1 MHSVY
6 VPAHVTLFLRRL
18 VNVFG
23 TLSLSNQYLLHRQA
37 KLDNLQAHGSGMEV
51 NSEPLQHSR
60 WPVLKRML
68 EWPRWKDLSGNGT
81 LESSVLGLPWLTERK
96 WTWNSLMQLSRND
109 RESAEHHEPPHE
121 PPRNPHNAPR
131 HHRRTPRPKDD
142 TPPDIIHQL
151 LANPALSDPIRT
163 PRYPVVL
170 CHGLYGFD
178 VRGPSSFPSLRV
190 HYWSN
195 VLNILRDKV
204 GADVIVTSVPGTGS
218 INSRAET
225 LHKQLEVRARGR
237 GVNLL
242 AHSMGGL
249 DCRHLITH
257 IKPTEYTPLSLTSV
271 STPHRG
277 SPFMDWCAEYIG
289 IGKLRKAEQEA
300 FAASAPSTSP
310 PPPNPVSSIPFS
322 LSLSSLP
329 SSFTTLLLSVV
340 DSPAYANLTTA
351 YLNTVF
357 NPSTPNDP
365 KVKYFSVASRLEGV
379 SVWHPFWLPKMVC
392 DGWEEKERGRLR
404 TVWEGLE
411 SHESTEDD
419 MKRWAWERE
428 WGNDGL
434 VTIQSAKWGEFLGIL
449 EGCDHWEMRGAR
461 GLELDIT
468 AIAGAADGWSIKDW
482 GRFIGAWKKEEKL
495 QRDDAARTA
504 SNVDPAPPTPS
515 RSSISIEPDRS
526 SETKA
531 SLREQ
536 ARTRQREQDD
546 DVIKSSTK
554 NLSAVFDWLVDQVP
568 TPPIL
573 GGKAKAKEQI
583 EADLHDSS
591 HARGRT
597 AEGRKKKNELEKKE
611 DLERFYVALSRKLY
625 DEGL

>member
-1 MHSVY
+1 MHSVH
-6 VPAHVTLFLRRL
+6 VPAHLTLFLRRL

-37 KLDNLQAHGSGMEV
+37 KLDNLQ
-51 NSEPLQHSR
+51 
-60 WPVLKRML
+60 
-68 EWPRWKDLSGNGT
+68 PRVA
-81 LESSVLGLPWLTERK
+81 SVLRLPWLTERK
-96 WTWNSLMQLSRND
+96 WTWNSLVQLSNNN
-109 RESAEHHEPPHE
+109 ESAELPEPPHE
-121 PPRNPHNAPR
+121 PQRNSHNTPQHPRRRPWPTDNA
-131 HHRRTPRPKDD
+131 
-142 TPPDIIHQL
+142 PPDIIHQL

-163 PRYPVVL
+163 PRYPLVL

-195 VLNILRDKV
+195 VLNVLRDKV

-218 INSRAET
+218 ISSRAET
-225 LHKQLEVRARGR
+225 LHKQLEVKALGR

-300 FAASAPSTSP
+300 FAATGSPSSP
-310 PPPNPVSSIPFS
+310 PPPNSAPSIPFS

-340 DSPAYANLTTA
+340 DSPAYANLTTT

-365 KVKYFSVASRLEGV
+365 RVKYFSVASRLEGV

-404 TVWEGLE
+404 TVWEG
-411 SHESTEDD
+411 HESQEGND

-461 GLELDIT
+461 GLELDMT

-495 QRDDAARTA
+495 QRDDATRNGSSAVSAA
-504 SNVDPAPPTPS
+504 SALSSSPA
-515 RSSISIEPDRS
+515 SSEVEPL

-536 ARTRQREQDD
+536 ARTREREQDD

-573 GGKAKAKEQI
+573 GGRAKVKEQI
-583 EADLHDSS
+583 DADLHDSS

-611 DLERFYVALSRKLY
+611 DLERFYIALSRKLY

>member
-1 MHSVY
+1 
-6 VPAHVTLFLRRL
+6 
-18 VNVFG
+18 
-23 TLSLSNQYLLHRQA
+23 
-37 KLDNLQAHGSGMEV
+37 
-51 NSEPLQHSR
+51 
-60 WPVLKRML
+60 
-68 EWPRWKDLSGNGT
+68 
-81 LESSVLGLPWLTERK
+81 
-96 WTWNSLMQLSRND
+96 
-109 RESAEHHEPPHE
+109 
-121 PPRNPHNAPR
+121 
-131 HHRRTPRPKDD
+131 
-142 TPPDIIHQL
+142 
-151 LANPALSDPIRT
+151 
-163 PRYPVVL
+163 
-170 CHGLYGFD
+170 
-178 VRGPSSFPSLRV
+178 
-190 HYWSN
+190 
-195 VLNILRDKV
+195 
-204 GADVIVTSVPGTGS
+204 
-218 INSRAET
+218 
-225 LHKQLEVRARGR
+225 
-237 GVNLL
+237 
-242 AHSMGGL
+242 MGGL

-300 FAASAPSTSP
+300 FAATGSPSSP
-310 PPPNPVSSIPFS
+310 PPPNSAPSIPFS

-340 DSPAYANLTTA
+340 DSPAYANLTTT

-365 KVKYFSVASRLEGV
+365 RVKYFSVASRLEGV

-392 DGWEEKERGRLR
+392 DGWEEKERGR
-404 TVWEGLE
+404 EG
-411 SHESTEDD
+411 HESQEGND

-461 GLELDIT
+461 GLELDMT

-495 QRDDAARTA
+495 QRDDATRNGSSAVSAA
-504 SNVDPAPPTPS
+504 SALSSSPA
-515 RSSISIEPDRS
+515 SSEVEPL

-536 ARTRQREQDD
+536 ARTREREQDD

-568 TPPIL
+568 APPIL
-573 GGKAKAKEQI
+573 GGRAKVKEQI
-583 EADLHDSS
+583 DADLHDSS

-611 DLERFYVALSRKLY
+611 DLERFYIALSRKLY